1 MDAQP
6 RSFGIARRRLERA
19 VERLFAMAGREL
31 AGKGRRAR
39 APASLIR
46 HRQGLCVF
54 ACRPDVPMAGNLI
67 ERLQRRAVI
76 GRKLSFGAG
85 STEGAAFPATMHGI
99 PGTLRMND
107 IRIRTWLD
115 DRLAA
120 RAANAG
126 APPDDLSPWLP
137 WSMDADRRRA
147 LAAG

>member
-85 STEGAAFPATMHGI
+85 STGDAAHERHPHPHM
-99 PGTLRMND
+99 
-107 IRIRTWLD
+107 
-115 DRLAA
+115 A
-120 RAANAG
+120 R
-126 APPDDLSPWLP
+126 
-137 WSMDADRRRA
+137 
-147 LAAG
+147 